1 MCWKFNIPGG
11 LDQRAQP
18 SVKSIRR
25 HTELHVFGWPDRPT
39 AGLRDIYN
47 NSLSLSPARRR
58 WNHPLSRSSSDGGTL
73 LFQPII
79 SSSPSASCLHCWLHS
94 FEPAIFFFASGSG
107 ACIFYSVIL
116 SVIISNRL
124 EVKTGERE
132 REVAAGNKTYS
143 QKKTILIW
151 QLLQYIIRITKW
163 SYIYLYCSLKKKKNC
178 FKAAPH

>member
-1 MCWKFNIPGG
+1 MSPLCKIKWAWEMCWKFNIPGG

-132 REVAAGNKTYS
+132 RE
-143 QKKTILIW
+143 
-151 QLLQYIIRITKW
+151 R
-163 SYIYLYCSLKKKKNC
+163 
-178 FKAAPH
+178 